1 MDSRFCT
8 YKRVGYLKSNIVSMI
23 GIDFTGIIYA
33 SPGVLKHISKRH
45 SKQFNTKSSDTI
57 IRWMRKIINKPDYVG
72 AYINKEGQIAV
83 QIIKRMYTNMLLGI
97 EIDREKKYIYVA
109 TMYPITDK
117 KINNKLKSGKLID
130 LREEVEMVESCII

>member
-8 YKRVGYLKSNIVSMI
+8 YKRVGYLKREIASVI

-45 SKQFNTKSSDTI
+45 GHQFNTKSSDTI
-57 IRWMRKIINKPDYVG
+57 IMWMRSIIERPDYIGV
-72 AYINKEGQIAV
+72 YTNKKGQTAV
-83 QIIKRMYTNMLLGI
+83 QIIKKLYTNILLGI

-109 TMYPITDK
+109 TMYPISEK
-117 KINNKLKSGKLID
+117 KISSKLESGKLID
-130 LREEVEMVESCII
+130 IREDIEIVESYIV